1 MADII
6 FKRSPLGEVKDYDD
20 KSMIVSGY
28 GSYFDN
34 KDADGDI
41 IRKGAYKKT
50 IEEAISSIN
59 LKDNDI
65 IVITGS
71 LYLAGEV
78 LNLN

>member
-41 IRKGAYKKT
+41 IRQR
-50 IEEAISSIN
+50 SIQKN
-59 LKDNDI
+59 N
-65 IVITGS
+65 
-71 LYLAGEV
+71 
-78 LNLN
+78 